1 MGQNQKNTQ
10 EPDMNQLKKVRR
22 EKLAELQQNG
32 RDPFQITKF
41 NQTHHSL
48 EVKDLYEAHEAEIL
62 KDHQQPNVEGMD
74 EEQAKEALKN
84 DYEER
89 RIIMD
94 ASPIHVAIAGRMMF
108 KRVMGKAS
116 FCNIQDLQGNI
127 QVYVARDAIGTDA
140 YADFKKSDIG
150 DIFGLEGFAFRT
162 RTGEISIHAEKM
174 TLLSKSLQIL
184 PEKFHGLTDTDTRY
198 RQRYVDLI
206 MNADSKDTF
215 IKRSKI
221 LAAVR
226 KYLSG
231 EGFME
236 VETPMLVANAGGA
249 AARPFETHFNALN
262 EDLKLRISLELYL
275 KRLIVGGLEKV
286 YEIGRVFRNE
296 GLDTRH
302 NPEFTLMELYQAYTD
317 YHGMMDLTENMYRFV
332 AQEVLGTTQ
341 IVYKGIPMDL
351 GKPFERI
358 TMVDAVKK
366 YAGVD
371 WNEVE
376 TLEQARELA
385 KEHNVEFEERH
396 KKGDILNLF
405 FEEFVEE
412 HLLQPTFV
420 MDHPVEIS
428 PLTKKKPEN
437 PEYVERFEFFMNGWE
452 MANAYSELNDPIDQ
466 RERFK
471 AQEELL
477 AQGDDEANTTD
488 EDFMN
493 ALEIGMPPTGGI
505 GFGIDR
511 MCMLLTGAE
520 AIRDVLLFPTM
531 KSLDGVNKK
540 NDVNNTASE
549 APEKNV
555 KTESEKIDF
564 SKVKVEPL
572 FEEFVDFDTF
582 SKSDFRAVK
591 VKECVAVPKSKKL
604 LQFTLDDGT
613 GIDRTILSG
622 IHAYYEPEELVGK
635 TLIAITNLPPRKM
648 MGIESC
654 GMLLSAVNNLKDSED
669 EELHLIMVDN
679 HIPAGAKLY

>member
-1 MGQNQKNTQ
+1 MPEKEGENIVSEQQKKAQQ
-10 EPDMNQLKKVRR
+10 EPDLNQLRKVRR
-22 EKLAELQQNG
+22 EKLADLQANG
-32 RDPFQITKF
+32 KDPFVITKYD
-41 NQTHHSL
+41 QTHHSL
-48 EVKDLYEAHEAEIL
+48 EIKE
-62 KDHQQPNVEGMD
+62 NF
-74 EEQAKEALKN
+74 EELAGKEV
-84 DYEER
+84 
-89 RIIMD
+89 
-94 ASPIHVAIAGRMMF
+94 SIAGRMMS

-116 FCNIQDLQGNI
+116 FCNVQDLQGNI
-127 QVYVARDAIGTDA
+127 QSYVARDSIGEEA
-140 YADFKKSDIG
+140 YKEFKKMDVGDVIG
-150 DIFGLEGFAFRT
+150 I
-162 RTGEISIHAEKM
+162 TGEVFETKTGEKSIHASSV

-184 PEKFHGLTDTDTRY
+184 PEKFHGLTNTDIRY

-206 MNADSKDTF
+206 MNPDVKQTF
-215 IKRSKI
+215 INRSKI
-221 LAAVR
+221 LSAIR
-226 KYLSG
+226 RYLDG
-231 EGFME
+231 QGFLE
-236 VETPMLVANAGGA
+236 VETPMLVSNAGGA
-249 AARPFETHFNALN
+249 AARPFETHFNALD
-262 EDLKLRISLELYL
+262 EDFKLRISLELYL
-275 KRLIVGGLEKV
+275 KRLIVGGMERV

-317 YHGMMDLTENMYRFV
+317 YNGMMDLTENLYRHV
-332 AQEVLGTTQ
+332 AQEVLGTTVIEYNGVQ
-341 IVYKGIPMDL
+341 MDL

-376 TLEQARELA
+376 TLEQARALA
-385 KEHNVEFEERH
+385 KEHHVEFEERH
-396 KKGDILNLF
+396 KKGDILALF
-405 FEEFVEE
+405 FEEFAEE
-412 HLLQPTFV
+412 HLIQPTFV
-420 MDHPVEIS
+420 MDHPIEIS

-437 PEYVERFEFFMNGWE
+437 PEYTERFEFFMNGWE

-488 EDFMN
+488 EDFLN

-511 MCMLLTGAE
+511 MCMLLTNSA

-531 KSLDGVNKK
+531 KTLNDVNKK
-540 NDVNNTASE
+540 NDVKSKAAE
-549 APEKNV
+549 EV
-555 KTESEKIDF
+555 KAEPEKIDF
-564 SKVKVEPL
+564 SKVKIEPL
-572 FEEFVDFDTF
+572 FEEAVDFDTF

-613 GIDRTILSG
+613 GTDRTILSG

-635 TLIAITNLPPRKM
+635 TLIAITNLPPRAM
-648 MGIESC
+648 MGIDSC
-654 GMLLSAVNNLKDSED
+654 GMLLSAIH
-669 EELHLIMVDN
+669 EEEGEEKLHLLMVDD